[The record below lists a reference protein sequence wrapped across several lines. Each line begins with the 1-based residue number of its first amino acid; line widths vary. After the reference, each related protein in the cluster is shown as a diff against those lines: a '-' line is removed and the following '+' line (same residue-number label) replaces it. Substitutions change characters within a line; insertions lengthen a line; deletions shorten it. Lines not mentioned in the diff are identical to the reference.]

1 MHAVTGGPLRFVARS
16 AAALLLLPG
25 LLAVAVV
32 PSSAQTTGE
41 VVIKSKQAI
50 VMDADSGAVLF
61 QRNSDDLVSPAS
73 MSKLMLLVML
83 FKALRAGLL
92 QLGTEVPMSEYAW
105 RTGGAPSKSSSMFV
119 PLGKTATV
127 DELMKGIIVQSGNDA
142 AISVAEKLAGS
153 ENAFADQ
160 MTAEARRMGLSK
172 SVFRNATGLYDSEH
186 VMTVREIAL
195 LARHIIAEYPDYYPL
210 FAMRDFNYRH
220 HRFTNRNPLLGWIA
234 GVDGLKTG
242 FISQSGYGIV
252 ASAKQD
258 NRRLI
263 IAINGAATA
272 EERKDDS
279 RRLFEWGFRN
289 FSEARLFA
297 AGEIVGHARVWG
309 GERMYMPLT
318 GKGDVSIVLPRVPA
332 NPKIAGR
339 IYYQGPLKP
348 PLKKGDQVAVLRV
361 TSTNEAT
368 SEVPLYA
375 AEDVNKAG
383 FVRRGLDSL
392 LYLATRW
399 LP

>member
-1 MHAVTGGPLRFVARS
+1 MHAVTGGSLRFVART
-16 AAALLLLPG
+16 AVALLLLPG
-25 LLAVAVV
+25 LLAGAVA
-32 PSSAQTTGE
+32 PSAAQSTSE

-61 QRNSDDLVSPAS
+61 QRNADELVSPAS

-160 MTAEARRMGLSK
+160 MTAEARRLGMPK
-172 SVFRNATGLYDSEH
+172 SVFRNATGLYDHEH
-186 VMTVREIAL
+186 LMTVREIAM
-195 LARHIIAEYPDYYPL
+195 LARHIITEYPEYYPL

-220 HRFTNRNPLLGWIA
+220 HKFTNRNPLLGWIA

-242 FISQSGYGIV
+242 FINQSGYGIV

-263 IAINGAATA
+263 VAINGAATP

-289 FSEARLFA
+289 FSEARLFD
-297 AGEIVGHARVWG
+297 AGEIVGYARVWG
-309 GERMYMPLT
+309 GERMYLPLT
-318 GKGDVSIVLPRVPA
+318 GKGGVSIVLPRAPA
-332 NPKIAGR
+332 NPRVSGR
-339 IYYQGPLKP
+339 IFYQGPLKP
-348 PLKKGDQVAVLRV
+348 PLKKGDQVGVLRV
-361 TSTNEAT
+361 TSANDAT

-383 FVRRGLDSL
+383 FIRRGLDSL
-392 LYLATRW
+392 LYSATRW